1 MLWQHSCCGCFLSH
15 SAMLLVLGL
24 WLHLRKNAKAM
35 MLFSYQDCIWKR
47 MQSQGFC
54 GGTRRSCYSD
64 TSWRSWQE
72 QKIKFYL
79 EISWIYFRMYLIGW
93 RLILERWSLEGMV
106 FVGLKP
112 SISSGSVGLEGCR
125 RVLSCKKQRRRHLV
139 KLGGGCWDFQ

>member
-1 MLWQHSCCGCFLSH
+1 MATLLLRVFLSH

-64 TSWRSWQE
+64 TSWRWWQE

-79 EISWIYFRMYLIGW
+79 ESSWIYFRMYLIGW
-93 RLILERWSLEGMV
+93 RLILERGSLEGMG
-106 FVGLKP
+106 FVGSKP
-112 SISSGSVGLEGCR
+112 TISSGKLCRLRLCSASVKRFLSTSVGLEGGW
-125 RVLSCKKQRRRHLV
+125 VLS
-139 KLGGGCWDFQ
+139 LG